1 MGELKVNSGA
11 LFLFCLWQKV
21 GKLCQVFAAFPKLFF
36 FRLPQQSSP
45 KRSETRKSERA
56 REKCEKLLA
65 QPRLTDLLADL
76 AQKAKNE
83 QLNQRILRRVVLC
96 FNKLSPVA
104 DTPTRPH
111 EPSNVCEKIIYI
123 LYIAACIWCP
133 LFTAIF
139 HNISGNF
146 NKTRYQR
153 QTAGLPSKLQRRS
166 FDFQFPFLGIFL
178 CFNYACNS
186 IGCSVPLS
194 HYSLPFSMT

>member
-1 MGELKVNSGA
+1 MLCFYFVYGKKLENCVKFLL
-11 LFLFCLWQKV
+11 LFQN
-21 GKLCQVFAAFPKLFF
+21 FF

-45 KRSETRKSERA
+45 KRRQERERA

-104 DTPTRPH
+104 DTPTCPH

-178 CFNYACNS
+178 CFNYGCNS
-186 IGCSVPLS
+186 IGCSVPLYLS
-194 HYSLPFSMT
+194 VSFPMTWHCETLH